1 MDEQLKRR
9 LVGAAIIIALA
20 VIVVPFFFED
30 KAPKDASELPD
41 AMDARPL
48 VLPKQESAAAA
59 DSSPASEKRPSAA
72 PSKKRSYEVVS
83 LDDPSKPANES
94 PAETAPKTAAV
105 HDSAEEPLAGDEGE
119 AGLEEAPKPQT
130 VRPVSPARAA
140 ATKIAPAPLKPK
152 APAMVADEPQVAPKR
167 AEPAPTKVRPVEPSS
182 AAHKTAAISEPAPAV
197 KKPQA
202 NAAAPKGAVSVPPV
216 AKPNGAQVQAPPK
229 PLSASS
235 GAQASQA
242 AVYTVQAG
250 TFNDETNASTLV
262 EKLKKRNLPA
272 RLIAIEGP
280 NGKVYRVTVGSKLD
294 HGKAEQIQKQL
305 AAQDGLKGLIMPTR

>member
-48 VLPKQESAAAA
+48 VLPKQESAAS
-59 DSSPASEKRPSAA
+59 DSAPASEKRTSAA

-94 PAETAPKTAAV
+94 PAEAAPKTAAV
-105 HDSAEEPLAGDEGE
+105 NESAEEPIADEEGE
-119 AGLEEAPKPQT
+119 ARMEEAPKPQA
-130 VRPVSPARAA
+130 VKPVSPARAA
-140 ATKIAPAPLKPK
+140 APKIAPAPVKPK
-152 APAMVADEPQVAPKR
+152 APAVVADEPQVAPKR
-167 AEPAPTKVRPVEPSS
+167 VEAAPTKVRPIEPSS
-182 AAHKTAAISEPAPAV
+182 AAHKTAATTDVAPVV

-202 NAAAPKGAVSVPPV
+202 NTASPKGAVSVPPV
-216 AKPNGAQVQAPPK
+216 AKPNGAQVQAPTK
-229 PLSASS
+229 PVLASS

>member
-48 VLPKQESAAAA
+48 VLPKQESAASESA
-59 DSSPASEKRPSAA
+59 PASEKRPSAA

-94 PAETAPKTAAV
+94 PAETAPKTATV
-105 HDSAEEPLAGDEGE
+105 NESAEEPLAGDEGE
-119 AGLEEAPKPQT
+119 AGLEEAPKPQAAK
-130 VRPVSPARAA
+130 PVSPARAA
-140 ATKIAPAPLKPK
+140 APKIVPAPDRPK
-152 APAMVADEPQVAPKR
+152 SAAVAADEPQGVPKR
-167 AEPAPTKVRPVEPSS
+167 VEAPPTKVRPIEPSS
-182 AAHKTAAISEPAPAV
+182 AAHKSAVTTDAPPVV

-202 NAAAPKGAVSVPPV
+202 TTAAPKSAASVPPV
-216 AKPNGAQVQAPPK
+216 AKPNGAQVQSPK
-229 PLSASS
+229 PVPASS
-235 GAQASQA
+235 GAQAPQA

>member
-30 KAPKDASELPD
+30 KAPKDASDLPD

-48 VLPKQESAAAA
+48 VLPKQESAA
-59 DSSPASEKRPSAA
+59 SEPAPVSEKRPSTA
-72 PSKKRSYEVVS
+72 PSKKRKYEVVS

-94 PAETAPKTAAV
+94 PVETAPKTAAV
-105 HDSAEEPLAGDEGE
+105 NESAEEPVAGDESE
-119 AGLEEAPKPQT
+119 VGLEESSKPPA
-130 VRPVSPARAA
+130 VRPVTPARAA
-140 ATKIAPAPLKPK
+140 APKMAPAPVKPK
-152 APAMVADEPQVAPKR
+152 VPAVVTDEPQAAPR
-167 AEPAPTKVRPVEPSS
+167 RVEAAPTKVRPVEPSS
-182 AAHKTAAISEPAPAV
+182 TAHKMATAPDVAPVV
-197 KKPQA
+197 KKSQA
-202 NAAAPKGAVSVPPV
+202 NTTAPKSVASVPSV
-216 AKPNGAQVQAPPK
+216 TKPNGAQVQAPK
-229 PLSASS
+229 PVPASS
-235 GAQASQA
+235 GAQPPQA